1 MAQRLAP
8 FWSHVA
14 GRTEKPAL
22 FAATLE
28 VAAKLQDA
36 TIAATLLQ
44 PLGLKALA
52 GKAALRLA
60 DLLSAYGIDWCRA
73 LFQNWESQEKNELPK
88 GRLTWMESTLAI
100 LCRALC
106 ETSVGRELAG
116 WILNKQ
122 WEFIL
127 DRSQQISKYTSAKDI
142 TREMV
147 SLCKPILCVI
157 ESSRTT
163 RQPDLSVRLVAFLT
177 SDTSELP
184 VQVPVGVLRR
194 AKLDH
199 ARTTRKTWDFRSLHA
214 HCWRV
219 INGRLNQAPRAN
231 DDWSIQTPIR
241 CSCRLCATLAQYLR
255 APDKVRLEWPLA
267 KDQRAHIHRAI
278 DGDDL
283 PVTHVTRRSGRPFT
297 LVLEK
302 TAALIKRD
310 AAERQSLREDLEWLQ
325 KTAAEF

>member
-1 MAQRLAP
+1 M
-8 FWSHVA
+8 
-14 GRTEKPAL
+14 
-22 FAATLE
+22 
-28 VAAKLQDA
+28 
-36 TIAATLLQ
+36 
-44 PLGLKALA
+44 
-52 GKAALRLA
+52 
-60 DLLSAYGIDWCRA
+60 
-73 LFQNWESQEKNELPK
+73 
-88 GRLTWMESTLAI
+88 
-100 LCRALC
+100 
-106 ETSVGRELAG
+106 
-116 WILNKQ
+116 
-122 WEFIL
+122 
-127 DRSQQISKYTSAKDI
+127 
-142 TREMV
+142 
-147 SLCKPILCVI
+147 
-157 ESSRTT
+157 
-163 RQPDLSVRLVAFLT
+163 
-177 SDTSELP
+177 
-184 VQVPVGVLRR
+184 QVPVGVLRR
-194 AKLDH
+194 AKQDH

-219 INGRLNQAPRAN
+219 INARLKQPPRAN

-310 AAERQSLREDLEWLQ
+310 AAERQSLCEDLEWLQ